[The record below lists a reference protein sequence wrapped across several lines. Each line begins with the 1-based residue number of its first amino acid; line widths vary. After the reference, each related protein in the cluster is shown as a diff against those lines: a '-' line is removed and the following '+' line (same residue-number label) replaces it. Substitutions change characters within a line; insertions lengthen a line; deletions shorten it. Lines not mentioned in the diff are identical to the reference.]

1 MCVFF
6 FFSSRRRHT
15 RCALVT
21 GVQTCALPISP
32 LQFGQSLNQI
42 RTGEPRM
49 DASFDLSNGYVVLR
63 ILCGAYFIPHVVGKI
78 KQRQASV
85 GFFTK
90 AGLNPPQAWSYLA
103 MAVELL
109 LAPALIFDI
118 MAEAAAY
125 LACFYLM
132 NAAITNLKVSRKWLW
147 HIGGSEWAV
156 FWAIC
161 CPIVGYYGYTA
172 G

>member
-1 MCVFF
+1 
-6 FFSSRRRHT
+6 
-15 RCALVT
+15 
-21 GVQTCALPISP
+21 
-32 LQFGQSLNQI
+32 
-42 RTGEPRM
+42 M

-78 KQRQASV
+78 TQRQASV

-103 MAVELL
+103 MAVEII

-125 LACFYLM
+125 MACFYLM
-132 NAAITNLKVSRKWLW
+132 IAAIANFQVSRTWLLPV
-147 HIGGSEWAV
+147 GETQGAV
-156 FWAIC
+156 FWSFWWSF
-161 CPIVGYYGYTA
+161 VGYSVCTA
-172 G
+172 A

>member
-1 MCVFF
+1 
-6 FFSSRRRHT
+6 
-15 RCALVT
+15 
-21 GVQTCALPISP
+21 
-32 LQFGQSLNQI
+32 
-42 RTGEPRM
+42 M
-49 DASFDLSNGYVVLR
+49 DASVDLSNGYVVLR

-78 KQRQASV
+78 TQRQASV

-103 MAVELL
+103 LAVEII

-132 NAAITNLKVSRKWLW
+132 IAAIANLKVSRLCLW
-147 HIGGSEWAV
+147 NIGGGDVEV
-156 FWAIC
+156 FWALC
-161 CPIVGYYGYTA
+161 
-172 G
+172 

>member
-1 MCVFF
+1 
-6 FFSSRRRHT
+6 
-15 RCALVT
+15 
-21 GVQTCALPISP
+21 
-32 LQFGQSLNQI
+32 
-42 RTGEPRM
+42 M

-78 KQRQASV
+78 TQRQASV

-103 MAVELL
+103 MAVEII

-125 LACFYLM
+125 LARSEERRVG
-132 NAAITNLKVSRKWLW
+132 TGGVSTCR
-147 HIGGSEWAV
+147 SRWA
-156 FWAIC
+156 
-161 CPIVGYYGYTA
+161 
-172 G
+172 